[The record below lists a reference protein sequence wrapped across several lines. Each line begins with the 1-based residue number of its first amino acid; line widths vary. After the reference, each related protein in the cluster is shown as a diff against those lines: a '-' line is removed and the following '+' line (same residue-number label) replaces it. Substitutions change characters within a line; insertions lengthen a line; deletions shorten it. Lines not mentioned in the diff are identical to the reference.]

1 MNNLSNEDVLFF
13 TLISLVAIVM
23 VVAVA
28 QSIKSIRQQ
37 AMRNRQTE
45 KNLNDI
51 EANLAE
57 MSTIDKRIDVHL
69 AQIQENLAD

>member
-1 MNNLSNEDVLFF
+1 MNNLSNENVLFF

>member
-1 MNNLSNEDVLFF
+1 
-13 TLISLVAIVM
+13 M

>member
-69 AQIQENLAD
+69 AQIQENLSD